1 MTRYAVLFSLA
12 LVWLAGSALAD
23 RPERASEVVPAEDC
37 EELEIQI
44 DFTAGTIDLAPAD
57 MDELAKLEIYY
68 TPRYVRYDIDRSRRG
83 DRCRLQ
89 LESDYHRN
97 RWDDDA
103 ENEWTVQLS
112 QKYRTSLEMDIGACE
127 ARMDLG
133 GIPLVYLV
141 LDVGAA
147 DMEIEFSERN
157 PTELEELSVDCG
169 ASSLEIYGLANAR
182 ARAMEFDVGAGSCEI
197 DLRGEIEG
205 ELEIDINVGVGSMDV
220 ILSRDVALMVEGD
233 DNWLSSLD
241 FRGFDLYETRDGVWK
256 TDDFEDADNR
266 VVITADVAMGSVT
279 IYGKR

>member
-1 MTRYAVLFSLA
+1 MTRYTVLFSLA
-12 LVWLAGSALAD
+12 LVWPAGSALAD
-23 RPERASEVVPAEDC
+23 VPERASEVIPAEDC

-83 DRCRLQ
+83 DLCRLQ

-97 RWDDDA
+97 RWDDEA

-112 QKYRTSLEMDIGACE
+112 KKYRTSLEMDIGACE

-133 GIPLVYLV
+133 GIPLVSLI

-157 PTELEELSVDCG
+157 PTVLEELSVDCG

-182 ARAMEFDVGAGSCEI
+182 PRSMEFDVGAGSCEI
-197 DLRGEIEG
+197 DVRGEIEG
-205 ELEIDINVGVGSMDV
+205 ELEIDISVGVGSMDV

-233 DNWLSSLD
+233 DNWLSSIN